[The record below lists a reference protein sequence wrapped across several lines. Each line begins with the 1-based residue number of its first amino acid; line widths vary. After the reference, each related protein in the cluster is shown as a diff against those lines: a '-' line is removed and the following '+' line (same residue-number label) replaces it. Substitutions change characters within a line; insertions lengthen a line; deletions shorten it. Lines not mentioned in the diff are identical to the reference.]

1 MAYTVNK
8 TNGGVLATVSDGT
21 IDSSTDIKFIGK
33 NYSGYGELLNE
44 NFVKL
49 LENFSNTSAP
59 SAPLAGQLWWDSS
72 NSLLKVYTGSA
83 FKTVSSSTSDSSD
96 PASGVVGDLFWHTT
110 NNQLKVYNGSGWT
123 TIGPLTTSGAGQSGP
138 EVVSITDT
146 SAGAHIVV
154 KMWVNDTTVA
164 ILSKDASFTPNASIS
179 GFATIKQGYT
189 VNSTLAAAKFNGT
202 AENSDQLGGVAAT
215 NYLTSNSNETTTGT
229 LKIQNDTGF
238 YVGADDD
245 YRVSVTGSN
254 VTLAN
259 NTSDGDII
267 VTVND
272 GGAVTTALTVDGA
285 TSRVVLAGDPAVAL
299 GAATKQY
306 VDNQLSASGSTLLRD
321 GSASLQGDLVPDNNN
336 TRDLGSTSKKFN
348 QVFATTFEGQST
360 SAQYADLAERFAI
373 DSPVAPG
380 TIVALGG
387 AKEITRVNEE
397 LCDKVFGVVSTAPA
411 YLMNSKAGDNASH
424 PAVAVSGRVPV
435 KVTGTIKKGDRLVS
449 AGNGMARAASK
460 GEATYFNCIGR
471 ALQDKN
477 SHEVGQIEAFVIIN

>member
-96 PASGVVGDLFWHTT
+96 PAGGVVGDLFWHTT

-146 SAGAHIVV
+146 SAAAHIVV

-164 ILSKDASFTPNASIS
+164 ILSKDATFTPNSSIS

-202 AENSDQLGGVAAT
+202 AENSDSLGGVAASG
-215 NYLTSNSNETTTGT
+215 YLLSGANDETTGT
-229 LKIQNDTGF
+229 VKVKNDTGF

-245 YRVSVTGSN
+245 YRISVSGSN

-267 VTVND
+267 VNVND
-272 GGAVTTALTVDGA
+272 GGTPTTALTVDGA
-285 TSRVVLAGDPAVAL
+285 TSRVILAGDPTVAL

-306 VDNQLSASGSTLLRD
+306 VDNQLSASGSTLLRN
-321 GSASLQGDLVPDNNN
+321 GSASLQGDLLPDNNN
-336 TRDLGSTSKKFN
+336 TRDLGSTAKKFN

-435 KVTGTIKKGDRLVS
+435 KVTGTVKKGDRLVS